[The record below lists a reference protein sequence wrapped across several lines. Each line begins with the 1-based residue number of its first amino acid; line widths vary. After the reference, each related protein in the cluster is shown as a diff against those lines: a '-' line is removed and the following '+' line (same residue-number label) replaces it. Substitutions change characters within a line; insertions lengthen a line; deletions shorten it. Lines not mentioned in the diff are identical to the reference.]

1 MNIEGFLHEGNKQT
15 AVNEVVMGEEFE
27 IKS

>member
-1 MNIEGFLHEGNKQT
+1 MNIEGFMHEANKQ
-15 AVNEVVMGEEFE
+15 NEAVMGEEFE